1 MTTLYR
7 IDPSINFQRND
18 RKFDSKWQCVD
29 GPGVRGFVSGAV
41 RISVVND
48 VSYGGLPFGLSNGF
62 DRLQPGAV
70 IASTT
75 KALAANFRLFIGAA

>member
-18 RKFDSKWQCVD
+18 RKFDSKWQCVG